1 MARELP
7 LRLSYGFLGH
17 GFVGLFL
24 VSSWGGPPLP
34 PTGEVAAARAPDG
47 EAAQLACRASLGWG
61 WGLGF
66 GWVAWALA
74 WLDSVDSGW
83 LWA

>member
-1 MARELP
+1 MVSWGFS
-7 LRLSYGFLGH
+7 LSAP
-17 GFVGLFL
+17 
-24 VSSWGGPPLP
+24 GGPPLP
-34 PTGEVAAARAPDG
+34 PTGEVASARAPDG

-74 WLDSVDSGW
+74 WLDSGLLVGFGLDG
-83 LWA
+83 LIPG